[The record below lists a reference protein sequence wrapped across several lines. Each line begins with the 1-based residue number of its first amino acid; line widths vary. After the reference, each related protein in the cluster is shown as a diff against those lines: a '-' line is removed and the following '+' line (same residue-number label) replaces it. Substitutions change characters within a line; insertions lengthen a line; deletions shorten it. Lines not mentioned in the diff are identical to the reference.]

1 MALALVSEAGLS
13 SVSWFLVGVALSSL
27 VVDAC
32 GSHAFAVPGTLGK
45 GRDGVTIT
53 SLTSVGE
60 WDGWAW
66 WGWDWLGGD
75 WSVLGG

>member
-1 MALALVSEAGLS
+1 MALALVSEALLS

-32 GSHAFAVPGTLGK
+32 GSHAFAVPGTLNESS
-45 GRDGVTIT
+45 DGITI
-53 SLTSVGE
+53 SGLTSVVDWKGSSS
-60 WDGWAW
+60 
-66 WGWDWLGGD
+66 WGWDWLCGD